1 MISLLR
7 LVMSKAIKSIASG
20 AVKFQKPFLSNSHQ
34 WGSSKDSQVRVNPQ
48 EQKHRQ
54 GEAHAELP
62 GQATMSAEPMAWI
75 DDFGFLASQ
84 TTQTSPST
92 KPHAFHLVYSFLSP
106 FLFCLLSA
114 PKSSLCNWSES
125 LLKSEKAAV
134 ISIFLVVLRVIS
146 GLLCYIF
153 SCCFLY
159 NNVQR
164 VSDFF
169 TEILS
174 LMCL

>member
-7 LVMSKAIKSIASG
+7 LVMSKAIKSIALG

-114 PKSSLCNWSES
+114 PKSSLCNWSEIRKS
-125 LLKSEKAAV
+125 SSDFHLLSRAQSHFGTAV
-134 ISIFLVVLRVIS
+134 LYIFL
-146 GLLCYIF
+146 LLFI
-153 SCCFLY
+153 
-159 NNVQR
+159 Q
-164 VSDFF
+164 
-169 TEILS
+169 
-174 LMCL
+174 